1 MSALLEARGIIAG
14 YGDLEILH
22 GVSISAEQGK
32 ITCLIGPN
40 GSGKSTLLATLFGL
54 VPPRAGQILLEGQEI
69 TGRDPGQLLKRGM
82 AFVLQ
87 RRSVFPRMTIV
98 ENLQLGAFIRRDATI
113 LSDIERVLALFP
125 ALDKK
130 RQLHAGALSGG
141 EQRMLEMARVMMLSP
156 KLILLDEPSAG
167 LAPKIVD
174 MIFEQIGDLNRKGVT
189 FIIVE
194 QNVRKIL
201 DIADRGY
208 LLAQGKMELQGPCEE
223 LKKDSQLIKSYL
235 SSSA

>member
-1 MSALLEARGIIAG
+1 MSALLDANNIVAG

-22 GVSISAEQGK
+22 GVSIRAEQGE

-54 VPPRAGQILLEGQEI
+54 VQPRAGIISFRGQEI
-69 TGRDPGQLLKRGM
+69 TGAASGQLLKLGM

-98 ENLQLGAFIRRDATI
+98 ENLQLGAFIRDDG
-113 LSDIERVLALFP
+113 LVLPDIERVLSLFP
-125 ALDKK
+125 ALEKK
-130 RQLHAGALSGG
+130 RHLHAGALSGG

-156 KLILLDEPSAG
+156 QLILLDEPSAG
-167 LAPKIVD
+167 LAPRIVD
-174 MIFEQIGDLNRKGVT
+174 TIFEQINDLNKKGVT

-201 DIADRGY
+201 EVADRGY
-208 LLAQGKMELQGPCEE
+208 LLAQGKMELEGPCAV
-223 LKKDSQLIKSYL
+223 LKKDSQLVRAYL